1 MKPDIAEVIV
11 DISVEELDRPFEY
24 RIPEGLADKV
34 SEGTPVT
41 VPFGRGNRRMT
52 GYVIAIKEDSEWD
65 RDKLK
70 EILETVD
77 KDVPVE
83 GQLLGL
89 AAWIRSRYGPTMNEA
104 IKTVLPIRSKV
115 KERRKKQDVATEK
128 TDTDSNQAKTVRD
141 ASTDTDQTDK
151 TSIDKDYPIVLN
163 DEQRQVTDT
172 FINDYR
178 KGKRE
183 TYLLYGVTGSGKTEV
198 YMAMLQE
205 VLSQGRQAIVLI
217 PEIALTHQMRE
228 RFEALFGDRVSILNS
243 RMSQGER
250 YTQYMRA
257 AKGES
262 DIVIGPRSALFFPF
276 KDPGIIIIDEEHDGS
291 YQSEKTPTYHAKEV
305 AIERARRCGAS
316 VVLGSATPS
325 VESYLSAKNGDYKL
339 LTMRNRAGGAEPP
352 KIHVVDLKEELK
364 ARNYSI
370 FSELLTEKI
379 RQRLEAGEQTMLFI
393 NRRGYAGFVSC
404 RSCGYVIKCDHCDV
418 SMTEHS
424 HGDHPY
430 LICHYCGSKKPMPKT
445 CPECGSSY
453 IAGFG
458 MGTEQVCDL
467 AEKMFP
473 GARVL
478 RMDADTTKNKGGHER
493 VLKPFREKE
502 ADILVGTQMIVKGH
516 DMPNVTLVGAIAADL
531 SMHRGD
537 FRSFENTYQLLKQA
551 AGRAGRGD
559 KPGEMV
565 IQTYQP
571 DAYCIDAIKRED
583 DSIFYESELSYRHLG
598 DYPPFMHM
606 LKILISSKDHDKA
619 VSMSEKIASFAAED
633 EFGDRLEP
641 VGPAPDNPAFIKD
654 MHRISFYIKS
664 EDPHLLDRYMLRI
677 EKEIKGN
684 ASARDCFLNYS
695 RSVV

>member
-34 SEGTPVT
+34 GEGTPVI

-89 AAWIRSRYGPTMNEA
+89 AAWIRSRYGSTMNEA

-128 TDTDSNQAKTVRD
+128 TDTATSQAKTVMGVSAD
-141 ASTDTDQTDK
+141 IDHTDK
-151 TSIDKDYPIVLN
+151 TNIDKEYPIVLN

-178 KGKRE
+178 MGKRE

-325 VESYLSAKNGDYKL
+325 VESYFSAKNGDYKL
-339 LTMRNRAGGAEPP
+339 LTMRNRAGGAKPP
-352 KIHVVDLKEELK
+352 KIHVVDLREELK
-364 ARNYSI
+364 AKNYSI
-370 FSELLTEKI
+370 FSGLLTEKI
-379 RQRLEAGEQTMLFI
+379 RQRLETGEQTMLFI

-430 LICHYCGSKKPMPKT
+430 LICHYCGSKKSMPKT
-445 CPECGSSY
+445 CPECGSSF

-458 MGTEQVCDL
+458 MGTEQVCEL
-467 AEKMFP
+467 AEKTFP

-493 VLKPFREKE
+493 VLKPFRDKE

-537 FRSFENTYQLLKQA
+537 FRSFENTFQLLKQA

-571 DAYCIDAIKRED
+571 DAYCIDAIKKED
-583 DSIFYESELSYRHLG
+583 DTIFYDSELSYRNLG

>member
-1 MKPDIAEVIV
+1 M
-11 DISVEELDRPFEY
+11 
-24 RIPEGLADKV
+24 
-34 SEGTPVT
+34 
-41 VPFGRGNRRMT
+41 
-52 GYVIAIKEDSEWD
+52 
-65 RDKLK
+65 
-70 EILETVD
+70 ETVD

-89 AAWIRSRYGPTMNEA
+89 AAWIRSRYGSTMNEA

-115 KERRKKQDVATEK
+115 KERRKKQDVAVEK
-128 TDTDSNQAKTVRD
+128 TDTATRQAKTAGGV
-141 ASTDTDQTDK
+141 STDTDQTDK
-151 TSIDKDYPIVLN
+151 TSTDKDYPIVLN
-163 DEQRQVTDT
+163 DEQRQVIET

-178 KGKRE
+178 TGKRE

-339 LTMRNRAGGAEPP
+339 LTMRNRAGGAKPP
-352 KIHVVDLKEELK
+352 KIHVVDLREELK
-364 ARNYSI
+364 AKNYSI
-370 FSELLTEKI
+370 FSGLLTEKI

-430 LICHYCGSKKPMPKT
+430 LICHYCGSKKSMPKT
-445 CPECGSSY
+445 CPECGSSF

-458 MGTEQVCDL
+458 MGTEQVCEL
-467 AEKMFP
+467 AE
-473 GARVL
+473 
-478 RMDADTTKNKGGHER
+478 
-493 VLKPFREKE
+493 
-502 ADILVGTQMIVKGH
+502 
-516 DMPNVTLVGAIAADL
+516 
-531 SMHRGD
+531 
-537 FRSFENTYQLLKQA
+537 
-551 AGRAGRGD
+551 
-559 KPGEMV
+559 
-565 IQTYQP
+565 
-571 DAYCIDAIKRED
+571 
-583 DSIFYESELSYRHLG
+583 
-598 DYPPFMHM
+598 
-606 LKILISSKDHDKA
+606 
-619 VSMSEKIASFAAED
+619 
-633 EFGDRLEP
+633 
-641 VGPAPDNPAFIKD
+641 
-654 MHRISFYIKS
+654 
-664 EDPHLLDRYMLRI
+664 
-677 EKEIKGN
+677 
-684 ASARDCFLNYS
+684 
-695 RSVV
+695 

>member
-24 RIPEGLADKV
+24 RIPEELADKV
-34 SEGTPVT
+34 SEGTPVI

-89 AAWIRSRYGPTMNEA
+89 AAWIRSRYGSTMNEA

-141 ASTDTDQTDK
+141 ASADTDQIGK

-163 DEQRQVTDT
+163 DEQRQMTET
-172 FINDYR
+172 FIEDYR
-178 KGKRE
+178 TGKRE

-228 RFEALFGDRVSILNS
+228 RFEVLFGDRVSILNS

-339 LTMRNRAGGAEPP
+339 LTMKNRAGGAKPP
-352 KIHVVDLKEELK
+352 KIHVVDLREELK
-364 ARNYSI
+364 AKNYSI
-370 FSELLTEKI
+370 FSGLLKEKI

-467 AEKMFP
+467 AEKTFP

-571 DAYCIDAIKRED
+571 DAYCIDAINRED

-619 VSMSEKIASFAAED
+619 VSMSEKIASFATED
-633 EFGDRLEP
+633 EFEGKLEP